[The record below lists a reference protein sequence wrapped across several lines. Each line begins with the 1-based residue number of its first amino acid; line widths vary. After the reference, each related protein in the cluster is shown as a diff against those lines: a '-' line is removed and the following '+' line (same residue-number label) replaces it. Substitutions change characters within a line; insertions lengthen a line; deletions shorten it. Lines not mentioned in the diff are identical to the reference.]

1 MAAPVARVP
10 NDPFMSKAH
19 LRRVHPAPDDSRKRA
34 GATAAHGHLDLIAA
48 IPVEYRDAVL
58 EQCTVRRY
66 RKGETVWSQGDAV
79 HALAFL
85 ADGKVFSLF
94 HGANGRSGAIN
105 FWSSGDIL
113 GAELIAGEVS
123 TRQTSLRC
131 LEDATIYFLEWPKFE
146 AVVKRF
152 PEVAYAVITA
162 LSVRLRWA
170 IRLVHILQTQTAF
183 NRVGSVLLALAE
195 RFPLETP
202 GGTMIDLDITHE
214 DLGAI
219 VGVSRQFMTVTLHEL
234 EHRGL
239 ISNARRRITLTDVE
253 RLRVLTQA
261 H

>member
-1 MAAPVARVP
+1 
-10 NDPFMSKAH
+10 MSRSH
-19 LRRVHPAPDDSRKRA
+19 LRRVHPAHDDSRKRGGTA
-34 GATAAHGHLDLIAA
+34 AAHGHLDFIAA
-48 IPVEYRDAVL
+48 IPGEYRDSVL
-58 EQCTVRRY
+58 EQCTVKSY
-66 RKGETVWSQGDAV
+66 RKGEIVWSQGDAV
-79 HALAFL
+79 NSLAFL
-85 ADGKVFSLF
+85 AAGKVFSLF
-94 HGANGRSGAIN
+94 HGANGRSGAVN

-113 GAELIAGEVS
+113 GAELIAGEVN

-131 LEDATIYFLEWPKFE
+131 LEDATIYYLEWPKFD
-146 AVVKRF
+146 AIVRRF

-195 RFPLETP
+195 RFPVQTA

-214 DLGAI
+214 DLAAI

-234 EHRGL
+234 EHQGL
-239 ISNARRRITLTDVE
+239 LSNTRKRITLTDLE
-253 RLRVLTQA
+253 KLRELTQA

>member
-1 MAAPVARVP
+1 MLSHAALRAVPESGAARA
-10 NDPFMSKAH
+10 SGAG
-19 LRRVHPAPDDSRKRA
+19 RA
-34 GATAAHGHLDLIAA
+34 SAHGHLDFIAA
-48 IPVEYRDAVL
+48 IPGEYRDAVL
-58 EQCTVRRY
+58 EQCTVKSY
-66 RKGETVWSQGDAV
+66 RKGEIVWSQGDAV

-85 ADGKVFSLF
+85 ARGKVFSLF
-94 HGANGRSGAIN
+94 HGANGRSGAVS

-113 GAELIAGEVS
+113 GAELISGEVS
-123 TRQTSLRC
+123 TRQTSLKC
-131 LEDATIYFLEWPKFE
+131 LEDATIYYLEWPKFQ
-146 AVVKRF
+146 AIVKRF

-162 LSVRLRWA
+162 LSIRLRWA

-195 RFPLETP
+195 RFPVETP

-239 ISNARRRITLTDVE
+239 LSNVRKRITLTDME
-253 RLRVLTQA
+253 KLRELTQT

>member
-1 MAAPVARVP
+1 MPKPQLKQVDRPADGGPERAAPA
-10 NDPFMSKAH
+10 SSAY
-19 LRRVHPAPDDSRKRA
+19 
-34 GATAAHGHLDLIAA
+34 GHLDFIHA
-48 IPVEYRDAVL
+48 IPDEYRGAVL
-58 EQCTVRRY
+58 DQCTVKSY
-66 RKGETVWSQGDAV
+66 RKGEIIWAQGDAV
-79 HALAFL
+79 YALAFL
-85 ADGKVFSLF
+85 ASGKVFSLF
-94 HGANGRSGAIN
+94 HCANGRSGAVN

-113 GAELIAGEVS
+113 GAELIAGEDT
-123 TRQTSLRC
+123 TRQASLRC
-131 LEDATIYFLEWPKFE
+131 LEDATIYYLEWAKFQTI
-146 AVVKRF
+146 VRRF

-183 NRVGSVLLALAE
+183 NRVCSVLLGLAE
-195 RFPLETP
+195 RFPVETP

-239 ISNARRRITLTDVE
+239 LSNARKRITLTDLE
-253 RLRVLTQA
+253 RLRELTQT

>member
-1 MAAPVARVP
+1 MPKPQLKPVDRPADGDAERSAAAPAY
-10 NDPFMSKAH
+10 
-19 LRRVHPAPDDSRKRA
+19 
-34 GATAAHGHLDLIAA
+34 GHLDVIRA
-48 IPVEYRDAVL
+48 IPEEYRAAVL
-58 EQCTVRRY
+58 DQCTVKKY
-66 RKGETVWSQGDAV
+66 RKGEIIWAQGDAV

-85 ADGKVFSLF
+85 ASGKVFSLF
-94 HGANGRSGAIN
+94 HCANGRSGAVN

-113 GAELIAGEVS
+113 GAELIAGEVT

-131 LEDATIYFLEWPKFE
+131 LEDATIYYLEWAKFQ
-146 AVVKRF
+146 AIVRRF

-183 NRVGSVLLALAE
+183 NRVCSVLLGLAE
-195 RFPLETP
+195 RFPVETP
-202 GGTMIDLDITHE
+202 AGTAIDLDITHE

-234 EHRGL
+234 ENRGL
-239 ISNARRRITLTDVE
+239 LINSRKRITLTDLG
-253 RLRVLTQA
+253 RLRDLTQS

>member
-1 MAAPVARVP
+1 
-10 NDPFMSKAH
+10 MSKAH
-19 LRRVHPAPDDSRKRA
+19 LRRVVSLASQSRKTENAKREA
-34 GATAAHGHLDLIAA
+34 GTVPAHGHLDFIAA
-48 IPVEYRDAVL
+48 IPDEYRDAVL
-58 EQCTVRRY
+58 EQCTVKSY
-66 RKGETVWSQGDAV
+66 RKGEIVWSQGDAV

-85 ADGKVFSLF
+85 ASGKVFSLF
-94 HGANGRSGAIN
+94 HGANGRSGAVS

-113 GAELIAGEVS
+113 GAELISGEVT

-131 LEDATIYFLEWPKFE
+131 LEDATIYYLEWPKFE
-146 AVVKRF
+146 AIVKRF
-152 PEVAYAVITA
+152 PEVAYVVIKA

-195 RFPLETP
+195 RFPVETP
-202 GGTMIDLDITHE
+202 DGTMIDLDITHE

-239 ISNARRRITLTDVE
+239 IANTRKRITLTDPDK
-253 RLRVLTQA
+253 LRELTQV

>member
-1 MAAPVARVP
+1 
-10 NDPFMSKAH
+10 MSKTP
-19 LRRVHPAPDDSRKRA
+19 LRRVHPAIDDSRKRP
-34 GATAAHGHLDLIAA
+34 GAAPAHGHLDFIAA
-48 IPVEYRDAVL
+48 IPAEYRDAVL
-58 EQCTVRRY
+58 EQCTVKSY
-66 RKGETVWSQGDAV
+66 RKGEIVWSQGDAV

-85 ADGKVFSLF
+85 ASGKVFSLF
-94 HGANGRSGAIN
+94 HGANGRSGAVS

-113 GAELIAGEVS
+113 GAELISGEVS

-131 LEDATIYFLEWPKFE
+131 LEGATIYYLEWPRFE

-152 PEVAYAVITA
+152 PEVAYAVIQA

-195 RFPLETP
+195 RFPVEVP

-214 DLGAI
+214 DLAAI

-239 ISNARRRITLTDVE
+239 ISNTRKRITLTDPGK
-253 RLRVLTQA
+253 LRELTQT

>member
-1 MAAPVARVP
+1 
-10 NDPFMSKAH
+10 MSKIRLH
-19 LRRVHPAPDDSRKRA
+19 RVYSASFDRHKQAGPAP
-34 GATAAHGHLDLIAA
+34 AHGHLDFIAA
-48 IPVEYRDAVL
+48 IPAEYRGAVL
-58 EQCTVRRY
+58 EQCTVKSY

-85 ADGKVFSLF
+85 ASGKVFSLF
-94 HGANGRSGAIN
+94 HGANGRSGAVS

-113 GAELIAGEVS
+113 GAELISGEVT

-131 LEDATIYFLEWPKFE
+131 LEDATIYYLEWSKFE

-152 PEVAYAVITA
+152 PEVAYAVIKA

-195 RFPLETP
+195 RFPVETP

-214 DLGAI
+214 DLAAI

-234 EHRGL
+234 EDRGL
-239 ISNARRRITLTDVE
+239 ISNTRKRITLSNAGQ
-253 RLRVLTQA
+253 LRELTQT

>member
-1 MAAPVARVP
+1 
-10 NDPFMSKAH
+10 MSKAH
-19 LRRVHPAPDDSRKRA
+19 LRRVYPASADSLKRA
-34 GATAAHGHLDLIAA
+34 RATPAHGHHDFIGA
-48 IPVEYRDAVL
+48 IPAEYRSAVL
-58 EQCTVRRY
+58 EQCTVRSH

-85 ADGKVFSLF
+85 ASGKVFSLF
-94 HGANGRSGAIN
+94 HGANGRSGAVN

-113 GAELIAGEVS
+113 GAELIAGEVT

-131 LEDATIYFLEWPKFE
+131 LEDATIYYLEWPKFE

-183 NRVGSVLLALAE
+183 NRVGSVLVALAE
-195 RFPLETP
+195 RFPVETAT
-202 GGTMIDLDITHE
+202 GTMIDLDIIHE
-214 DLGAI
+214 DLAAI
-219 VGVSRQFMTVTLHEL
+219 VGVSRQFMTITLHEL
-234 EHRGL
+234 ERQGL
-239 ISNARRRITLTDVE
+239 ISNTRKRITLTDAGK
-253 RLRVLTQA
+253 LRELVQA

>member
-1 MAAPVARVP
+1 MPKP
-10 NDPFMSKAH
+10 H
-19 LRRVHPAPDDSRKRA
+19 LRRVQPAPDDSRKRA
-34 GATAAHGHLDLIAA
+34 GATAAHGHLDFIAA
-48 IPVEYRDAVL
+48 IPVEYREAVL
-58 EQCTVRRY
+58 EQCTVKHY
-66 RKGETVWSQGDAV
+66 SKGEIVWSQGEAV
-79 HALAFL
+79 HALAFV
-85 ADGKVFSLF
+85 AAGKVFSLF

-131 LEDATIYFLEWPKFE
+131 LEDATLYYLEWPKFE
-146 AVVKRF
+146 AIVKRF

-195 RFPLETP
+195 RFPVETP
-202 GGTMIDLDITHE
+202 AGTMIDLDITHE
-214 DLGAI
+214 DLAAI

-234 EHRGL
+234 EHQGL
-239 ISNARRRITLTDVE
+239 ITNTRKRVTLTDVE
-253 RLRVLTQA
+253 RLRHLTQT

>member
-1 MAAPVARVP
+1 MAKLQLVNPMDADAERAAAAPP
-10 NDPFMSKAH
+10 SY
-19 LRRVHPAPDDSRKRA
+19 
-34 GATAAHGHLDLIAA
+34 GHLDFINA
-48 IPVEYRDAVL
+48 IPAEYRSAVL
-58 EQCTVRRY
+58 EQCTVKSY
-66 RKGETVWSQGDAV
+66 QKGETIWSQGDPV

-85 ADGKVFSLF
+85 ASGKVFSLF
-94 HGANGRSGAIN
+94 HGSNGRSGAVN

-113 GAELIAGEVS
+113 GAELISGEVT
-123 TRQTSLRC
+123 TRQTSLKC
-131 LEDATIYFLEWPKFE
+131 LEDATIYYLEWTRFH
-146 AVVKRF
+146 AVLRRF

-183 NRVGSVLLALAE
+183 HRVCSVLLGLAE
-195 RFPLETP
+195 RFPVKTP

-234 EHRGL
+234 EERGL
-239 ISNARRRITLTDVE
+239 LCNTRKRITLTDMV
-253 RLRVLTQA
+253 RLREIAQT

>member
-1 MAAPVARVP
+1 MPRT
-10 NDPFMSKAH
+10 D
-19 LRRVHPAPDDSRKRA
+19 LRRVIDLPDRRSGTD
-34 GATAAHGHLDLIAA
+34 GATGPKRESRAAPAHGHLDLIAA
-48 IPVEYRDAVL
+48 IPAEYRDAVI
-58 EQCTVRRY
+58 EQCTIKRY
-66 RKGETVWSQGDAV
+66 RKGEIVWSQGDAV
-79 HALAFL
+79 HAIAFL
-85 ADGKVFSLF
+85 AAGKVFSLF
-94 HGANGRSGAIN
+94 HGANGRSGAVN

-113 GAELIAGEVS
+113 GAELISGEVT

-131 LEDATIYFLEWPKFE
+131 LEDATIYYLEWSKFE

-152 PEVAYAVITA
+152 PEVAYAVIKA

-195 RFPLETP
+195 RFPVETP
-202 GGTMIDLDITHE
+202 GGTTIDLDITHE

-239 ISNARRRITLTDVE
+239 ISNTRKRVTLLDMDK
-253 RLRVLTQA
+253 LRELTQA